1 MNPLGELNL
10 LPPASCL
17 LQLTQSS
24 AQGKSRTSSSFVAN
38 PDSFPISSRMN
49 ADGFSQY
56 IEKLRSQV
64 QELLQRSANKSKLEQ
79 EIITEAFEELHTT
92 VEQLLTLSQELE
104 LTRAA
109 LDKERRRYQ
118 DLFEFA
124 PGAYLVTNTAG
135 TIQEANHAAATLL
148 HVHQKYLV
156 GKPLILFITQQDR
169 QLFSSQINNSQQLLN
184 WEINLQPVGGKPFPA
199 SVKLSAVYDENGD
212 RIGWRWLL
220 CNITERKQAQ
230 EMLRQAYDELEIRV
244 AERTA
249 ELIKANQKLLTEIT
263 ERKRAESQLLHLAF
277 HDALTGLPNRASFIN
292 RLRHAIN
299 YSKRHSDYLFA
310 VLFIDLDRFKVIND
324 SLGHHKG
331 DQLLLA
337 IASRLELCVRSIDTA
352 ARLGGDEFTILLEG
366 IQDVS
371 DAIKVAERIEQELKL
386 PFELEGQEIFTTA
399 SIGIALSSTVNYERP
414 EDVLRDADTA
424 MYRAKILGRARYE
437 LFNSNMYANALAK
450 LQLETDLRRAIEHS
464 ELRVYYQPIVS
475 LTSGCILGFEALL
488 RWEHPERGLLSPADF
503 IPIAEE
509 TGLIFSIGKWVLN
522 EACGQM
528 QAWRTSYPSNSL
540 SKISVNL
547 SLKQFYQPDLIEQIG
562 EILQSTGLNAD
573 SLALDI
579 TESVIVENGDRVI
592 AALSQLREIGVQLSI
607 DDFGTGYSSLGRLY
621 NFPISLLKIDRSF
634 ISSINTNSRDLE
646 IVEILVTLAH
656 KLGMD
661 VLAEGIETKEQLVLL
676 RKLNCEYGQ
685 GHFFSV
691 PLNSSAAE
699 VLIQANPQW

>member
-1 MNPLGELNL
+1 MN
-10 LPPASCL
+10 
-17 LQLTQSS
+17 
-24 AQGKSRTSSSFVAN
+24 V
-38 PDSFPISSRMN
+38 
-49 ADGFSQY
+49 DGFSQH

-64 QELLQRSANKSKLEQ
+64 QKLVQRSVTQPNLEQ
-79 EIITEAFEELHTT
+79 EIITETFEELHTT
-92 VEQLLTLSQELE
+92 VEELLIVSQELE
-104 LTRAA
+104 LRRAA
-109 LDKERRRYQ
+109 LDKERQRYQ

-124 PGAYLVTNTAG
+124 PDAYLVTNTTG
-135 TIQEANHAAATLL
+135 TIQEANHAAASLL
-148 HVHQKYLV
+148 HVRQKYLV
-156 GKPLILFITQQDR
+156 GKPLILFIAQQDR
-169 QLFSSQINNSQQLLN
+169 QVFSSQMNNLQQLLN
-184 WEINLQPVGGKPFPA
+184 WETNLQPRGEKSFPA
-199 SVKLSAVYDENGD
+199 SVKLSAVYDEKGEQ
-212 RIGWRWLL
+212 IGWRWLL
-220 CNITERKQAQ
+220 CNITERKEVQ
-230 EMLRQAYDELEIRV
+230 EMLHRAYDELEIRV

-277 HDALTGLPNRASFIN
+277 HDALTGLPNRAAFIN

-331 DQLLLA
+331 DQFLLA

-371 DAIKVAERIEQELKL
+371 DAIKVADRIEQELKL
-386 PFELEGQEIFTTA
+386 PFELDGQEIFTTA
-399 SIGIALSSTVNYERP
+399 SIGIALSSTINYERP

-424 MYRAKILGRARYE
+424 MYRAKMLGRARYE

-450 LQLETDLRRAIEHS
+450 LQLETDLRRAIERF

-488 RWEHPERGLLSPADF
+488 RWEHSERGLLSPADF
-503 IPIAEE
+503 IPLAEE
-509 TGLIFSIGKWVLN
+509 TGLIFSIGKWVLH
-522 EACGQM
+522 EACAQM
-528 QAWRTSYPSNSL
+528 QAWRASHSSNL
-540 SKISVNL
+540 LKKISVNL
-547 SLKQFYQPDLIEQIG
+547 SLKQFSQPDLIEQIG
-562 EILQSTGLNAD
+562 QILESTGLNAD
-573 SLALDI
+573 SLVLDI

-592 AALSQLREIGVQLSI
+592 ATLSQLREIGIELSI

-634 ISSINTNSRDLE
+634 ISSISTNSKNLE
-646 IVEILVTLAH
+646 IIEILVTLAH
-656 KLGMD
+656 KLGVD
-661 VLAEGIETKEQLVLL
+661 VLAEGIETKEQLALL
-676 RKLNCEYGQ
+676 RKLNCKYGQ

-691 PLNSSAAE
+691 PLNCSAAE
-699 VLIQANPQW
+699 ALIKANPQW

>member
-1 MNPLGELNL
+1 
-10 LPPASCL
+10 
-17 LQLTQSS
+17 
-24 AQGKSRTSSSFVAN
+24 
-38 PDSFPISSRMN
+38 MN
-49 ADGFSQY
+49 ADGFSQH
-56 IEKLRSQV
+56 IEKLCSQV
-64 QELLQRSANKSKLEQ
+64 QELLQRSTNKPNWEQ
-79 EIITEAFEELHTT
+79 EIITEAFEELHTI
-92 VEQLLTLSQELE
+92 VEELLIVSQELQ
-104 LTRAA
+104 LTRVA

-124 PGAYLVTNTAG
+124 PDAYLVTNTAG

-148 HVHQKYLV
+148 HIRHKYLV
-156 GKPLILFITQQDR
+156 GKPLILFIAEQDR
-169 QLFSSQINNSQQLLN
+169 QLFSSQMNNLQQPVN
-184 WEINLQPVGGKPFPA
+184 WEINLQPRRGKPFPA
-199 SVKLSAVYDENGD
+199 SVRLSAVYDEKGEQ
-212 RIGWRWLL
+212 IGWRWLL

-230 EMLRQAYDELEIRV
+230 EMLHRAYDELEIRV

-249 ELIKANQKLLTEIT
+249 ELVKANHKLLTEIT

-277 HDALTGLPNRASFIN
+277 HDALTGLPNRAAFID
-292 RLRHAIN
+292 RLRHAIH

-331 DQLLLA
+331 DQFLLA

-386 PFELEGQEIFTTA
+386 PFEFDGQEIFTTA
-399 SIGIALSSTVNYERP
+399 SIGIALSSTVNYERA

-424 MYRAKILGRARYE
+424 MYRAKILGRGRYE

-450 LQLETDLRRAIEHS
+450 LQLETDLRRAIERR
-464 ELRVYYQPIVS
+464 ELRVHYQPIVS
-475 LTSGCILGFEALL
+475 LTSGSILGFEALL
-488 RWEHPERGLLSPADF
+488 RWEHPERGLLAPADF
-503 IPIAEE
+503 ISIAEE
-509 TGLIFSIGKWVLN
+509 TGQIFSIGKWVLQ

-528 QAWRTSYPSNSL
+528 QAWRASYPSNL
-540 SKISVNL
+540 LKKISVNL
-547 SLKQFYQPDLIEQIG
+547 SLKQFSQPDLIEQI
-562 EILQSTGLNAD
+562 EQILEYTGLNAD
-573 SLALDI
+573 SLVLDI
-579 TESVIVENGDRVI
+579 TESVIVENGDRI
-592 AALSQLREIGVQLSI
+592 NTALSQLREMGVQLSI

-634 ISSINTNSRDLE
+634 ISSINTKSRDLE
-646 IVEILVTLAH
+646 ILEILVTLAH
-656 KLGMD
+656 KLGVD
-661 VLAEGIETKEQLVLL
+661 VLAEGIEIQEQLVLL

-699 VLIQANPQW
+699 ALIQANPQW